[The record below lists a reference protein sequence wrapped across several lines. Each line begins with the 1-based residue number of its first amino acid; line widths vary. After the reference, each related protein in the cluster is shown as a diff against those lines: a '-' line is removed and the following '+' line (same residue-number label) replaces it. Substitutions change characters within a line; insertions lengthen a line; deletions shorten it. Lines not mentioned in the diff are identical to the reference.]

1 MIYWHRARCL
11 TDRQKLMIKPQEDWA
26 SSNKICSYV
35 RLFVRC
41 GWFESP
47 RNWKLPWHGWE
58 YLQDSFYFLS
68 FFSSCFHC
76 RNLVN
81 IQFNQQRKY
90 NLPIVIRQ
98 MPRFIE
104 IVMWNACIFHLRGFA
119 LAATR
124 RLADQ
129 NHFHQCWRMKC
140 KHNQISPADTTIL
153 RPNANLLSLHYV
165 SDEKS

>member
-1 MIYWHRARCL
+1 MICWHRASSL
-11 TDRQKLMIKPQEDWA
+11 TDRQELMIKPREDWA
-26 SSNKICSYV
+26 SSEKICSYV
-35 RLFVRC
+35 RLFVRR
-41 GWFESP
+41 GLFECENFP
-47 RNWKLPWHGWE
+47 RRRLESLRN
-58 YLQDSFYFLS
+58 SFYFLS
-68 FFSSCFHC
+68 SFSFSCFHC

-98 MPRFIE
+98 MPGFIG
-104 IVMWNACIFHLRGFA
+104 IGMWNACIFHLRGFA
-119 LAATR
+119 LGETR

-129 NHFHQCWRMKC
+129 NHFHQCWQMKC
-140 KHNQISPADTTIL
+140 KHNQISLAETTIL